1 MVQTATTLS
10 TPRRL
15 SRGYHTLSRSIVTD
29 RKKSAVHKHWS
40 AKDRVKAVAAFL
52 VLGNMA
58 RVEEQTGIPIG
69 TLNYW
74 KNQPWWFE
82 QVEKIRQAED
92 QEIDN
97 SFTKIVKK
105 TQEII
110 LDRLE
115 HGDFFTTPAGT
126 VGRKPV
132 SMRDAAIAGAISV
145 DKRKVLRDVPAS
157 EQNKIG
163 MQERLKNLESQFTR
177 LVTSKIIEG
186 EVIDGTE
193 LQEGSGD
200 RDPGEEGS
208 PSGAEPSPDNHGEQ
222 GTSPQA

>member
-1 MVQTATTLS
+1 M
-10 TPRRL
+10 
-15 SRGYHTLSRSIVTD
+15 SRSIITD
-29 RKKSAVHKHWS
+29 RPKRAVNKHWS
-40 AKDRVKAVAAFL
+40 AKDKIRAVASFL

-58 RVEEQTGIPIG
+58 RVEEQTGIPLG

-74 KNQPWWFE
+74 KTQPWWFE
-82 QVEKIRQAED
+82 QVEKIRQSED

-115 HGDFFTTPAGT
+115 NGDYYSNSDGVVA
-126 VGRKPV
+126 RKPV

-145 DKRKVLRDVPAS
+145 DKRKILRDVPAS

-163 MQERLKNLESQFTR
+163 MQERLRNLENQFTK
-177 LVTSKIIEG
+177 LVTMKTIEG
-186 EVIDGTE
+186 EVIDSKDGEE
-193 LQEGSGD
+193 LPSEVGDGEEESLKTGIIQEGSHEATSGS
-200 RDPGEEGS
+200 GVFQEQEGQVN
-208 PSGAEPSPDNHGEQ
+208 G
-222 GTSPQA
+222 